1 MYRVSLPYT
10 TRTTGIDVFDTDNLF
25 RQRDID
31 KQIKMLNQDDGTFLK
46 VLDLWSTEDPA
57 LNPIYY
63 WIEDE
68 MLPIYTQVNLAAGYT
83 ATDTSIVVDDSR
95 LFVENS
101 EIHVPRTLENIRVTA
116 VAYST
121 HTLTVVRGWN
131 GTPAAALVDN
141 DKLIGGVAHLPE
153 NGDANDGTGRI
164 PGTEKYNFISR
175 FSDSFKVSEVQQNSL
190 MFETNQGKI
199 GTIEYEVQNKMFE
212 SKRKVN
218 KALIFQHRGTT
229 TTSDGTIYC
238 SQGFVHYIED
248 NVLNLGEQ
256 NDNLSWPIISDWL
269 DVLFEPTASSGE
281 KLIIAGNW
289 LFGAFTR
296 MGRDMGTPPLRYY
309 MPEVSADMIEITT
322 ESGNTAKVL
331 LDRHGF
337 PVEEDLSGWGIVV
350 DMAHVFKKEYNNEP
364 MTWRQN
370 VQSNSSHVRQ
380 DEYYGSFSLK
390 LQFPSCHGYIRGA
403 GKSIVD

>member
-31 KQIKMLNQDDGTFLK
+31 SQIEMLNRDDGTFLK
-46 VLDLWSTEDPA
+46 VLDLWSTDA
-57 LNPIYY
+57 AAQNPIYY
-63 WIEDE
+63 WIEDD
-68 MLPIYTQVNLAAGYT
+68 MLPIYTQINLAAGYA
-83 ATDTSIVVDDSR
+83 ATITSIIVDDAR
-95 LFVENS
+95 LFVVNS
-101 EIHVPRTLENIRVTA
+101 EVHVPRTLENMRVTG
-116 VAYST
+116 VTYST
-121 HTLTVVRGWN
+121 NTIDVVRGWN

-141 DKLIGGVAHLPE
+141 DILVGGVAHLPE

-175 FSDSFKVSEVQQNSL
+175 FSDSFKVSDVQQNSM
-190 MFETNQGKI
+190 MFQTSEGKV

-212 SKRKVN
+212 CKRKVN

-229 TTSDGTIYC
+229 TTADGTIYC

-248 NVLNLGEQ
+248 NVLSLGDQ
-256 NDNLSWPIISDWL
+256 NDNVSWPIISDFL
-269 DVLFEPTASSGE
+269 DELFTPTASSGE

-296 MGRDMGTPPLRYY
+296 MGRDMGTPPIRYF
-309 MPEVSADMIEITT
+309 MPEIQAEMIEITT
-322 ESGNTAKVL
+322 ESGNTAKVI

-337 PVEEDLSGWGIVV
+337 PVEEGLASWGIVI
-350 DMAHVFKKEYNNEP
+350 DMAHVAKKEYNGEP

-370 VQSNSSHVRQ
+370 IQTAASHVRQ
-380 DEYYGSFSLK
+380 DEYFGSFSLK
-390 LQFPSCHGYIRGA
+390 LKHPPVHGYFRGA
-403 GKSIVD
+403 AKSIID

>member
-1 MYRVSLPYT
+1 MYRVNLPYT
-10 TRTTGIDVFDTDNLF
+10 TRTTGIDVFDTDNLY

-31 KQIKMLNQDDGTFLK
+31 TQIAMLNQDDGTFLK
-46 VLDLWSTEDPA
+46 VLDLWSVEDPA
-57 LNPIYY
+57 TQPVYY

-68 MLPIYTQVNLAAGYT
+68 MLPIYTQVNLAAGYSAT
-83 ATDTSIVVDDSR
+83 ATSIVVDDSR

-101 EIHVPRTLENIRVTA
+101 EIHVIRTLENIRVTA
-116 VAYST
+116 VSYST

-131 GTPAAALVDN
+131 GSPAAALVDN
-141 DKLIGGVAHLPE
+141 DKLVGGISHLPE
-153 NGDANDGTGRI
+153 NADANDGTGRI
-164 PGTEKYNFISR
+164 PGTEKYNYISR
-175 FSDSFKVSEVQQNSL
+175 FSDSFKVSELQQNSL
-190 MFETNQGKI
+190 MFQTNQGKV

-212 SKRKVN
+212 CKRKVN

-248 NVLNLGEQ
+248 NVLNLGDQ
-256 NDNLSWPIISDWL
+256 NDNVSWPIISEWL
-269 DVLFEPTASSGE
+269 DVMFEPTASSPE

-296 MGRDMGTPPLRYY
+296 MARDMGTPPLRYY
-309 MPEVSADMIEITT
+309 MPEVYADMLEITT
-322 ESGNTAKVL
+322 ESGNTVKVL

-337 PVEEDLSGWGIVV
+337 PVEEDLGGWGIVI
-350 DMAHVFKKEYNNEP
+350 DMAHVAKKEYNNEP

-370 VQSNSSHVRQ
+370 IQDNSSHVRQ

-390 LQFPSCHGYIRGA
+390 LKFPSCHGYIRGA
-403 GKSIVD
+403 AKSIAD

>member
-10 TRTTGIDVFDTDNLF
+10 TRTTGIDVFDTDNLY

-31 KQIKMLNQDDGTFLK
+31 TQIEMLNQDDGTFLK

-57 LNPIYY
+57 QNPIYY

-68 MLPIYTQVNLAAGYT
+68 MLPIYTQVNLAAGYA
-83 ATDTSIVVDDSR
+83 ATVTSIVVDDSR

-101 EIHVPRTLENIRVTA
+101 EIHVPRTLENMRVTA
-116 VAYST
+116 VTYST
-121 HTLTVVRGWN
+121 HTITVVRGWN

-141 DKLIGGVAHLPE
+141 DKLIGGVSHLPE
-153 NGDANDGTGRI
+153 NADANDGTGRI
-164 PGTEKYNFISR
+164 PGTEKYNYISR
-175 FSDSFKVSEVQQNSL
+175 FSDSFKVSNVQQNSL
-190 MFETNQGKI
+190 MFQTNQGKV

-212 SKRKVN
+212 CKRKVN

-248 NVLNLGEQ
+248 NVLNLGDQ
-256 NDNLSWPIISDWL
+256 NDNVSWPIISDWL
-269 DVLFEPTASSGE
+269 DTLFEPTATSGE
-281 KLIIAGNW
+281 KLIVAGNW

-296 MGRDMGTPPLRYY
+296 MARDMGTQPLRYY
-309 MPEVSADMIEITT
+309 MPEVYAEMLEITT
-322 ESGNTAKVL
+322 ESGNTCKVL

-337 PVEEDLSGWGIVV
+337 PVEEDLAGWGICI
-350 DMAHVFKKEYNNEP
+350 DMAHVFKKEYNGEP

-370 VQSNSSHVRQ
+370 IQTAASHVRQ
-380 DEYYGSFSLK
+380 DEYFGSFSLK
-390 LQFPSCHGYIRGA
+390 LRHPSTHGYIRGA
-403 GKSIVD
+403 AKSIVD